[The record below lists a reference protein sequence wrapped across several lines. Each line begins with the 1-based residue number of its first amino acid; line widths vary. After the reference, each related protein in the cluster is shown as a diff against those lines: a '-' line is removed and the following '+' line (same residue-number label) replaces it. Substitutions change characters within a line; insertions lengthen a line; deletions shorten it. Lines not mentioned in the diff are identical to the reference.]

1 MSVDLE
7 MLNESSTA
15 LKDEL
20 FQFHV
25 ELSRYEMSNQ
35 KFAAG

>member
-1 MSVDLE
+1 MSVDLEE
-7 MLNESSTA
+7 MLNESSTS

-25 ELSRYEMSNQ
+25 GIIEVWDE
-35 KFAAG
+35 